1 MEYNFFDYDTDHP
14 DLSVYD
20 IHQCYSPRQSEE
32 LVIVF
37 PGESNIHCETFE
49 IWTHV
54 YQPYVKNTDTLFMRK
69 LYFRLFFFF
78 FSFSFFFM
86 HIH

>member
-1 MEYNFFDYDTDHP
+1 MVLNIHFVMFESFTSVFFFQILLYMEYNFFDYDTDHP

-49 IWTHV
+49 I
-54 YQPYVKNTDTLFMRK
+54 
-69 LYFRLFFFF
+69 
-78 FSFSFFFM
+78 
-86 HIH
+86 